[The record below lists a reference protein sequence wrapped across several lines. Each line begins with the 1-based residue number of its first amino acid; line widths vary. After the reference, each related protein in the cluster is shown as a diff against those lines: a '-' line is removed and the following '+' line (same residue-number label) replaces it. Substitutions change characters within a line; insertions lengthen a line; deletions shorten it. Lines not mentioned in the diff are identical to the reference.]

1 MNNAAIAI
9 MEKIRNVYLEEEMK
23 DTQFIAYNPIAI
35 PLTEDDLSFGDRSSS
50 LSEQERLRAA
60 ADFAVN
66 MNLIPEV
73 SPIWNHSGIMIWDI
87 VDQIFANVTLAKN
100 KLSAVEEQELQDA
113 KDFLYQA
120 IKNEES
126 NAAMMPSAQLIAYRE
141 HEGQYFDIQQELNE
155 TRIKS
160 KYEEDPQQQELNE
173 VHVEQLESKVKQAI
187 RDWEVMGYK
196 SKIEKAFAIIDELS
210 GLGIQQL
217 WANWKDDFNRS
228 SRTDV
233 LIDREFYETSFMPPT
248 FYKDDQQEKWTIVT
262 LNREEI
268 NELLKNSTYSKSE
281 LTTDEE
287 VEEAQ
292 LDIDILE
299 VKAEVIR
306 VEIVRNWFQPS
317 LLMNQ
322 NWKWK
327 NESELLSDGE
337 DPPEGILPAYPTAML
352 FVRNV
357 SITLEKE
364 SKKNEVA
371 ITDLQQ
377 GRKFAFGPIILDQV
391 ASTINK
397 TQIHK
402 LVATKRIEPLKVAH
416 IAKQI
421 PMINIKDVQKQRISS
436 QVIKKA
442 SLKDFS
448 TIKQTRIDD
457 KRLQRIRLKGKIRKA
472 KGLLIGQIMDMQNQP
487 IDGAEIEITDLKS
500 KESKI
505 IKTDEKGNYQVRLEP
520 GNYQMI
526 ASKSDYLEKTENIT
540 VDPGKRNHHKMK
552 LQKEPRKEIETEV
565 LPSIQLIGYICTK
578 LPKTPNPYSHLNW
591 DYTVS
596 HLK

>member
-9 MEKIRNVYLEEEMK
+9 MEKIRKVYLEEEMK

-73 SPIWNHSGIMIWDI
+73 RPIWNHSGIMIWDI
-87 VDQIFANVTLAKN
+87 LDHIFANVTLAKN
-100 KLSAVEEQELQDA
+100 KLSEKEKQELQSA
-113 KDFLYQA
+113 KDFLYQP
-120 IKNEES
+120 ITNEE
-126 NAAMMPSAQLIAYRE
+126 NEAAMMPSAHLIAYRE
-141 HEGQYFDIQQELNE
+141 REEQYFDVQQELHE
-155 TRIKS
+155 AIIKH

-173 VHVEQLESKVKQAI
+173 VHVQQLESQVKQVV

-196 SKIEKAFAIIDELS
+196 SEIEKAFATIDELS

-233 LIDREFYETSFMPPT
+233 LIDREFYETSFIPPA
-248 FYKDDQQEKWTIVT
+248 FYKDDQRAKWTIVT

-268 NELLKNSTYSKSE
+268 SELLKNGYYSKSE
-281 LTTDEE
+281 LTTDDEI
-287 VEEAQ
+287 EEAQ
-292 LDIDILE
+292 LDIDIIE

-322 NWKWK
+322 NWKWQ
-327 NESELLSDGE
+327 NDSELLSDGE
-337 DPPEGILPAYPTAML
+337 DPPVGILPAYPTAML

-364 SKKNEVA
+364 SKKNESA
-371 ITDLQQ
+371 ITDLQE

-397 TQIHK
+397 NQIHK

-421 PMINIKDVQKQRISS
+421 PTVNIKNIEKQRVSPQI
-436 QVIKKA
+436 IKKA
-442 SLKDFS
+442 TLKDFA
-448 TIKQTRIDD
+448 TIKQTRLDD
-457 KRLQRIRLKGKIRKA
+457 KRLKRIRLKGKIRKIN
-472 KGLLIGQIMDMQNQP
+472 GTLIGQILDQQDKP
-487 IDGAEIEITDLKS
+487 LDGAEIAMTEPES
-500 KESKI
+500 KENTI
-505 IKTDEKGNYQVRLEP
+505 ITADEQGNYRVQLEP
-520 GNYQMI
+520 GNYQMTV
-526 ASKSDYLEKTENIT
+526 SKSGFLEKTENVT
-540 VDPGKRNHHKMK
+540 VHPRKRSHYKMK
-552 LQKEPRKEIETEV
+552 LQKEPKKEIETEV